1 MSRESKE
8 TFLQRRHPNGQ
19 EVHEKMLNRT
29 NHQGNANQN
38 LHEISPHPCQKGYQR
53 RTQITNVGKD
63 VEEKEPFYIVGEKVN
78 WCSH

>member
-29 NHQGNANQN
+29 NHQGNANQS
-38 LHEISPHPCQKGYQR
+38 HIEIPPHNC
-53 RTQITNVGKD
+53 
-63 VEEKEPFYIVGEKVN
+63 
-78 WCSH
+78 